1 MRIFSKGHMWPAEPK
16 IFTVWP
22 FMEKVCSPLVYTLKI
37 FAYHYQKVPDIK
49 I

>member
-1 MRIFSKGHMWPAEPK
+1 MRPAEPK

-22 FMEKVCSPLVYTLKI
+22 FMEKVCSPLVYILKI
-37 FAYHYQKVPDIK
+37 FAYCHQKVSPIK

>member
-1 MRIFSKGHMWPAEPK
+1 MRPAEPK

-22 FMEKVCSPLVYTLKI
+22 FMEKVCSPLVYILKI
-37 FAYHYQKVPDIK
+37 FSYHHQKVSPIK

>member
-1 MRIFSKGHMWPAEPK
+1 MRIFNKGHMQPTELK

-22 FMEKVCSPLVYTLKI
+22 FMEKVCSPLVYILKI
-37 FAYHYQKVPDIK
+37 FAYNYQKVSPIK